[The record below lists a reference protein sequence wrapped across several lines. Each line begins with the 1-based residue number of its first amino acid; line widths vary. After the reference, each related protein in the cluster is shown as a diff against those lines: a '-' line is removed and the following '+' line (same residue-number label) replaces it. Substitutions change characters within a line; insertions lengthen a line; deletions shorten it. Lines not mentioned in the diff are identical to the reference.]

1 MLNSNERMDFI
12 IEYMSSYDEK
22 IKMANKNGL
31 FDAAK
36 MFELFAI
43 EVCNVWF
50 GQKFSNLNDETAT
63 YPYVD
68 LISENRELLVQVST
82 VQDVPTKIKTTL
94 EKIRDSKDKKC
105 SDLKNIVFFVL
116 SNNSIDKV
124 REYSGDN
131 QIGSISFTIK
141 DNLITTND
149 IITKAQ
155 NDLNFQKK
163 LYKVLKDEYENFN
176 INIRKFKGALELSN
190 SGLKNI
196 EGLING
202 EYEIDRNEFLEKIT
216 KDNERYIS
224 IQGGAGSGK
233 SVLCKKHVENEKL
246 VLYARAER
254 FLEENHIDD
263 IWGCCIQDVLEC
275 INGKKLIFFIDAL
288 EFIADCAET
297 KFELLQYLYDM
308 AAEYQNVYI
317 VTSCRTSDKN
327 AFIKLETNFS
337 IKIYEVGD
345 ITEDELAL
353 LAEAIHLKSD
363 AFTKNGLPIPVLETF
378 APDLAGKL
386 YKSNYDSLCL
396 MKDIAVVGTQA
407 VGVILINMV
416 ISLIH
421 GLYYD
426 PEKYSSRDVYE
437 VKTRKILLY
446 SNLISTASNV
456 LWVGGNAIAGNE
468 AAWKDLDIGGIIV
481 TMYRLV
487 TDTKFIQSVK
497 EEFVLGGFRNMI
509 KGEDLNLLEVE
520 LWD

>member
-1 MLNSNERMDFI
+1 MLHSNERMDLI
-12 IEYMSSYDEK
+12 TEYMTSYEEK

-36 MFELFAI
+36 MFELFAV

-50 GQKFSNLNDETAT
+50 GQKFSNLNVETAT
-63 YPYVD
+63 YPYID

-82 VQDVPTKIKTTL
+82 AQDVPTKIKSTL
-94 EKIRDSKDKKC
+94 EKIRDSKDKKY
-105 SDLKNIVFFVL
+105 STLKNIVFFVL
-116 SNNSIDKV
+116 SNNSIDKIK
-124 REYSGDN
+124 EYSGDN
-131 QIGSISFTIK
+131 QIGSVSFTVK

-233 SVLCKKHVENEKL
+233 SVLCKKYVENEKL

-254 FLEENHIDD
+254 FLEESHIDD

-353 LAEAIHLKSD
+353 LMWFKE
-363 AFTKNGLPIPVLETF
+363 
-378 APDLAGKL
+378 LAGIGDTKENL
-386 YKSNYDSLCL
+386 AAAAEGENYEWTDMYEGFAKTAEEEGFPELAAKFRAVGEIEKHHEERYRALLKNIETAQVFEKSEVKVWECRNCGH
-396 MKDIAVVGTQA
+396 IVVGTKA
-407 VGVILINMV
+407 
-416 ISLIH
+416 
-421 GLYYD
+421 
-426 PEKYSSRDVYE
+426 PEVCSVCNHPQSYFE
-437 VKTRKILLY
+437 VHAENY
-446 SNLISTASNV
+446 
-456 LWVGGNAIAGNE
+456 
-468 AAWKDLDIGGIIV
+468 
-481 TMYRLV
+481 
-487 TDTKFIQSVK
+487 
-497 EEFVLGGFRNMI
+497 
-509 KGEDLNLLEVE
+509 
-520 LWD
+520 